1 MKENK
6 VKKRFSWLTL
16 FGTFFAL
23 FVCIVATGMVYI
35 VYPQSS
41 QLIKLFIGQNI
52 TENYQLTSGFNHA
65 LSPTPFLPAPTEIIL
80 PTPTNTP
87 EIIPTGTPTPSPTPT
102 IQPTVA
108 AENPI
113 FELPDYAYINGI
125 YGSPQLYTLDCEAQA
140 AVDWA
145 RFFGVHIDELEFIDR
160 LPISDDPTLG
170 FVGNINGPMG
180 QIPPGDYGVYPGPVA
195 NLLNTYGL
203 NAQAVQGWTIQ
214 SIKEE
219 IAAGRPVIVWIVN
232 LPFAIETSQ
241 YTASNGNS
249 TTVAKFEHTWIVTGY
264 NNSTFTVID
273 SEWTYNVMT
282 STFIERWNALGNMAI
297 AMSIE

>member
-1 MKENK
+1 MRESE

-23 FVCIVATGMVYI
+23 FVCIVATGMVYV

-41 QLIKLFIGQNI
+41 QFIKIFFRQNL
-52 TENYQLTSGFNHA
+52 TDQHQLSSDLNQA
-65 LSPTPFLPAPTEIIL
+65 LTPTPFLPATLEVIGPAPTL
-80 PTPTNTP
+80 TP
-87 EIIPTGTPTPSPTPT
+87 EIIPTETPSATSIPTA
-102 IQPTVA
+102 QPTNV
-108 AENPI
+108 PI
-113 FELPDYAYINGI
+113 NTSVDVPDYAYINGI

-145 RFFGVHIDELEFIDR
+145 RFFGIHIDELEFIDR
-160 LPISDDPTLG
+160 LPRSDDPTMG

-180 QIPPGDYGVYPGPVA
+180 QIPPGDYGVYTGPVA
-195 NLLNTYGL
+195 DLLRTYGL
-203 NAQAVQGWTIQ
+203 NAQAVKGWSVD
-214 SIKEE
+214 SIKKE

-232 LPFAIETSQ
+232 LPFAVETSQ
-241 YTASNGNS
+241 YTASNGNT

-282 STFIERWNALGNMAI
+282 ATFIERWNALGNMAI
-297 AMSIE
+297 IMSND